1 MMESSSTL
9 ARKERMTN
17 ATLNLCLGDIEQGIS
32 KRTVSKM
39 RAIDCLT
46 EEGRAFGKWGWKE
59 NSSHE

>member
-1 MMESSSTL
+1 MNDNDGEQQHSRT
-9 ARKERMTN
+9 KGN